1 LKLFDI
7 FLLILLAWGGYSGFK
22 KGLVLEIF
30 SIGALVLGVLGSIRL
45 LDGAVEFCKRWYHD
59 QDGLLPY
66 VVFVCLFVIILI
78 TITLVGKFFKALIKP
93 TLLGSLDRLLGS
105 LLGILKWGVCS
116 STFLW
121 LGSLMRLT
129 IPEAYTEGTYLFPTI
144 ASLCPQLL
152 AWCSSWFP
160 YIQEWLTTTD
170 TLHNN

>member
-30 SIGALVLGVLGSIRL
+30 STGALVLAVLGSIKL
-45 LDGAVEFCKRWYHD
+45 LDGAIELCTKWYHD
-59 QDGLLPY
+59 QNKLLPY
-66 VVFVCLFVIILI
+66 VLFVCLFVIILI
-78 TITLVGKFFKALIKP
+78 TTTLAGKLFKALIQP

-105 LLGILKWGVCS
+105 LLGMLKWGVCS

-121 LGSLMRLT
+121 LGSLVQLKV
-129 IPEAYTEGTYLFPTI
+129 PEVYTEDTFLFPII

-152 AWCSSWFP
+152 AWCAAWIPSA
-160 YIQEWLTTTD
+160 QEWLITTEA
-170 TLHNN
+170 L